1 MISEFNIYDDNEGDK
16 DMAFYDNNYFEIP
29 DECLDPEDAYDDR
42 QLAAFLI
49 GIKPQLSV
57 VEIDRLLSGV
67 SEWVS
72 RINPMILQRVE
83 RDVWDMVEGYPVV
96 FDLTRKSI
104 FEVAENPQHTA
115 SVQLAV
121 FMRAASAFS
130 KFEAIKCCDH
140 HTLEQFIF
148 NYADASWWSEIWRD
162 LVNKYGDKT
171 PHFLI

>member
-1 MISEFNIYDDNEGDK
+1 
-16 DMAFYDNNYFEIP
+16 
-29 DECLDPEDAYDDR
+29 
-42 QLAAFLI
+42 
-49 GIKPQLSV
+49 
-57 VEIDRLLSGV
+57 
-67 SEWVS
+67 
-72 RINPMILQRVE
+72 MILQRVE